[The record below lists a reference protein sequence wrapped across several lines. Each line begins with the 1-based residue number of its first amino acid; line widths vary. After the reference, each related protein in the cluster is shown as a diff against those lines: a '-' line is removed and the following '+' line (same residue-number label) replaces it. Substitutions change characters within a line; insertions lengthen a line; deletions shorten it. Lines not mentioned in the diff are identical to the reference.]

1 MADELYYLDAIELVR
16 RICSMEI
23 SPDEVLGTHLEWIEA
38 VNPKITVIVTMVE
51 SAEESARAAERA
63 VMDGKELGSLH

>member
-16 RICSMEI
+16 RIRSMEI
-23 SPDEVLGTHLEWIEA
+23 SPVEVLGAHLEWIET
-38 VNPKITVIVTMVE
+38 VNPKITAIVTMVE
-51 SAEESARAAERA
+51 SAEESARAAERS

>member
-23 SPDEVLGTHLEWIEA
+23 SPGEVLGAHLERIEA
-38 VNPKITVIVTMVE
+38 VNPKTKAIVTMVE
-51 SAEESARAAERA
+51 SAEESARAAE
-63 VMDGKELGSLH
+63 